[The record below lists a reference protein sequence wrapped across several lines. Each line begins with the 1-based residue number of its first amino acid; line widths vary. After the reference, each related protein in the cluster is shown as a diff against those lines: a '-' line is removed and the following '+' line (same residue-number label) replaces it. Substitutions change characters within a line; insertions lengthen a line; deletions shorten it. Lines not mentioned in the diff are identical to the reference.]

1 MHPGCKSLKNRLILN
16 FSIVILVGGVLSVII
31 GVRLIGNTVIK
42 QAQDKVRLDLNSARE
57 VYLGEI
63 SSIEHTVRL
72 TAERFFLKEAVRKGD
87 RQALTSELERV
98 RKSEL
103 IDILNLT
110 DQQGYVIARA
120 RTPGVFGDHLLRE
133 SVEKV
138 IVEKRTVSGVQIITG
153 ELLEKEGE
161 EIARQA
167 RIKWIDTPYA
177 YPRKAPDAGEE
188 KAGMTIGAAAPIIDH
203 DGKLMGVLYAEKLL
217 NRSSRIVDK
226 VKDIV
231 YKGKKYKGKDIG
243 TVTIFQQDLRISTN
257 VRNEKGER
265 AIGTRVSRE
274 VYDRVLLKGLPWI
287 DRAFVVNDW
296 YITAYEPL
304 KNPSGKIIG
313 ILYVGI
319 LEAPYI
325 DIRNH
330 VIFDFL
336 AIALFSVLLLTGTA
350 YFTASR
356 TTKPL
361 KALTDAAK
369 KVAQGDLSHRVRID
383 FPDET
388 GQLAEAFNRMTIDL
402 EKMTENYQ
410 ELNHTLANRVRE
422 KTKELETTRDR
433 LIQAEKL
440 SSLGK
445 MAAGVA
451 HEINNPLTSILINAH
466 LMAEELENEESVKEN
481 LKIIIDETTRCG
493 AIVNDLLTFSRQT
506 PPFKMPGNIN
516 NVVEKAVLLLKNQAA
531 LLKITV
537 ETDLAEGLP
546 EVMMDSN
553 KIEQVFTNVIVNA
566 LDAMHGGGKL
576 SIKTFITEDEENR
589 CFPTVVFRD
598 EGSGIPANILKKV
611 FDPFFSTKGVKGTG
625 LGLSVSYGI
634 VEQHGGRMEIRSEE
648 GKGTEVTVYLP
659 VKQQEEIDK
668 KNPNNIN
675 NKEDSNDI

>member
-1 MHPGCKSLKNRLILN
+1 MQPGCKSLKNRLIFH

-57 VYLGEI
+57 VYLGEV
-63 SSIEHTVRL
+63 STIEHTVRL
-72 TAERFFLKEAVRKGD
+72 TAERFFLKESLRKGD
-87 RQALTSELERV
+87 RQTLNSELERV
-98 RKSEL
+98 RKSEG
-103 IDILNLT
+103 IDVLDLT
-110 DQQGYVIARA
+110 DPNGYVITRA
-120 RTPGVFGDHLLRE
+120 RNPGVSGDRLERE
-133 SVEKV
+133 SVKNV
-138 IVEKRTVSGVQIITG
+138 IVEKSTVSGVLIIPV

-167 RIKWIDTPYA
+167 RIKWIDTPHA
-177 YPRKAPDAGEE
+177 YPRKAPDDGEE
-188 KAGMTIGAAAPIIDH
+188 KAGMTIGAAAPLIDNE
-203 DGKLMGVLYAEKLL
+203 GNLLGVLYAEKLL

-257 VRNEKGER
+257 VRNAKGER

-274 VYDRVLLKGLPWI
+274 VYDRVLIKGRPWI

-304 KNPSGKIIG
+304 KDISGKIIG
-313 ILYVGI
+313 ILYVGL

-325 DIRNH
+325 EIRNR
-330 VIFDFL
+330 VILDFL
-336 AIALFSVLLLTGTA
+336 AIALFSIVLLIGTA

-369 KVAQGDLSHRVRID
+369 KAAQGDLAHRVQID

-388 GQLAEAFNRMTIDL
+388 GQLAEAFNRMMIDL
-402 EKMTENYQ
+402 EKMTENYLD
-410 ELNHTLANRVRE
+410 LNRTLANRVRE
-422 KTKELETTRDR
+422 KTKELEMTRDR

-466 LMAEELENEESVKEN
+466 LMAEELENVKCVEEN

-493 AIVNDLLTFSRQT
+493 TIVNDLLTFSRQT

-516 NVVEKAVLLLKNQAA
+516 NVVEKAVLLMKNQAS
-531 LLKITV
+531 LLKINV

-566 LDAMHGGGKL
+566 FDAMHGGGKL
-576 SIKTFITEDEENR
+576 SIKTFLSEDEDNR
-589 CFPTVVFRD
+589 YSPAVVFRD
-598 EGSGIPANILKKV
+598 EGCGIPANIIKKV

-648 GKGTEVTVYLP
+648 GKGTEVTIHLP
-659 VKQQEEIDK
+659 VKQQEEFDK
-668 KNPNNIN
+668 NNLN
-675 NKEDSNDI
+675 NKEDSNDL

>member
-1 MHPGCKSLKNRLILN
+1 MYPGCKSLKNRLIMN

-72 TAERFFLKEAVRKGD
+72 TAERFFLKESPLKGNL
-87 RQALTSELERV
+87 QALNNELERV
-98 RKSEL
+98 RKIEL
-103 IDILNLT
+103 FDVLDLT
-110 DQQGYVIARA
+110 DPKGNVITRA
-120 RTPGVFGDHLLRE
+120 RNPGVFGDRLERE
-133 SVEKV
+133 TVEKA
-138 IVEKRTVSGVQIITG
+138 IIEKKAVSGAQLVPG

-161 EIARQA
+161 DFARQA
-167 RIKWIDTPYA
+167 RIKWIDTPHA
-177 YPRKAPDAGEE
+177 FPRNAPDDGEE
-188 KAGMTIGAAAPIIDH
+188 KTGMTIGAAAPLLDPEGNVI
-203 DGKLMGVLYAEKLL
+203 GVLYAEKLL

-226 VKDIV
+226 VKDLV

-257 VRNEKGER
+257 VRNEEGER

-274 VYDRVLLKGLPWI
+274 VYDRVLLKGLPWN
-287 DRAFVVNDW
+287 DRAFVVNNW

-304 KNPSGKIIG
+304 RDFSGKIIG
-313 ILYVGI
+313 ILYVGL

-325 DIRNH
+325 DIRNR

-336 AIALFSVLLLTGTA
+336 GIALFSVVLLIGTA

-361 KALTDAAK
+361 KALTNAAK
-369 KVAQGDLSHRVRID
+369 KVARGDLSHRVQID
-383 FPDET
+383 SPDET
-388 GQLAEAFNRMTIDL
+388 GQLAEAFNRMMIDL
-402 EKMTENYQ
+402 EKMTENYL
-410 ELNHTLANRVRE
+410 ELNRTLANRVKE
-422 KTKELETTRDR
+422 KTKELEMARDR

-466 LMAEELENEESVKEN
+466 LLDEEMENVESVKEN
-481 LKIIIDETTRCG
+481 LKIIIDETTRCRT
-493 AIVNDLLTFSRQT
+493 IVNDLLTFSRQT

-516 NVVEKAVLLLKNQAA
+516 NVVEKTVLHLKNQAA
-531 LLKITV
+531 LLKINV

-546 EVMMDSN
+546 EVMMDAN

-566 LDAMHGGGKL
+566 LDAMPGGGKL
-576 SIKTFITEDEENR
+576 SIKTFISEGEDNR
-589 CFPTVVFRD
+589 SFPAVVFRD
-598 EGSGIPANILKKV
+598 EGCGIPANIIKKV

-659 VKQQEEIDK
+659 VKQQEEFD
-668 KNPNNIN
+668 
-675 NKEDSNDI
+675 